1 MQNIVHTKNEIKD
14 FFLNFIFFFSEIGLF
29 GCSTGANLN
38 NIIADKIHKIGD
50 NILIVV
56 IQKGAVKKVP
66 KKKGCDL
73 AKKQDSSLFL
83 WYN

>member
-56 IQKGAVKKVP
+56 ILIVFIDKIKTESTQTSVSIHPQCVSA
-66 KKKGCDL
+66 
-73 AKKQDSSLFL
+73 
-83 WYN
+83 

>member
-56 IQKGAVKKVP
+56 ILIVFIDKIKTEEK
-66 KKKGCDL
+66 
-73 AKKQDSSLFL
+73 SFL
-83 WYN
+83 WLITGSFFYRKII

>member
-56 IQKGAVKKVP
+56 ILIVFIYKIKTESTQTSVSIHPQCVSA
-66 KKKGCDL
+66 
-73 AKKQDSSLFL
+73 
-83 WYN
+83 